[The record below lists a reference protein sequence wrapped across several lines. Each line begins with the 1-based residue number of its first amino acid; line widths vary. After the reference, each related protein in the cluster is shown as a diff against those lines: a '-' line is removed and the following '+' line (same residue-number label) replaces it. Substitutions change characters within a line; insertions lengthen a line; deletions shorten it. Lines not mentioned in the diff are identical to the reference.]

1 LPAPAA
7 AGFRGV
13 LTPSRE
19 SRRQPWT
26 SWVRHS
32 RGRGFTACAEFSS
45 YAFVHPVIRR
55 IALEAAEML
64 GVNPDTFGLDLP
76 GRQAW
81 ERVEL

>member
-1 LPAPAA
+1 
-7 AGFRGV
+7 
-13 LTPSRE
+13 
-19 SRRQPWT
+19 
-26 SWVRHS
+26 
-32 RGRGFTACAEFSS
+32 
-45 YAFVHPVIRR
+45 VIRR